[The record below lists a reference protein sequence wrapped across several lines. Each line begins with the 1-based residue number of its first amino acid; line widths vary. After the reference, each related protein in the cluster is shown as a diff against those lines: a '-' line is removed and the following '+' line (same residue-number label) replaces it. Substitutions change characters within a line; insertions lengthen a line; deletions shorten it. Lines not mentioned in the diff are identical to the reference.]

1 MPKLPQW
8 VVPTWLER
16 LGRASWLALGLAI
29 AVVVMVWLFAATR
42 TITLPLLLAVLVAA
56 VCFPVVDWLQRRRV
70 PAGPRRSSSSRSS
83 SWSRSRSSLW

>member
-29 AVVVMVWLFAATR
+29 SLVVAIWLYAATR

-56 VCFPVVDWLQRRRV
+56 VCFPAVDWLQRRRV
-70 PAGPRRSSSSRSS
+70 PRWASALVVLRSS
-83 SWSRSRSSLW
+83 SWSRSRSACS